1 MNNPITPRLL
11 PPERLAEIEKLFS
24 DDLIGKGFLDIYF
37 VRDLLGH
44 IAALERDRDNLV
56 LSLQDALN
64 LFNEA
69 DKLGTGKQ
77 ACCTEER
84 RETWQAVL
92 DAAMRG
98 GKETK

>member
-44 IAALERDRDNLV
+44 IAALERDRQRLDWLERDVFRCRKANP
-56 LSLQDALN
+56 DGG
-64 LFNEA
+64 
-69 DKLGTGKQ
+69 GTILHITIPDECDFR
-77 ACCTEER
+77 A
-84 RETWQAVL
+84 AI

-98 GKETK
+98 GKETN